1 MNTIANPINVKQAGN
16 YIAQIKD
23 LNGCLTNSPSVTI
36 SVKPLP
42 LPNITINNVTKE
54 ISSSSFNSYQWYL
67 NNAIIPGANSQVYS
81 PTQNGDYFV
90 EVTDANGCKGKSV
103 VRKITWFIGVN
114 SIEDFSFI
122 NVYPNP
128 SNGMFNIEMPK
139 SAEVKMYNITD
150 IAGREIYVN
159 ILQNDKN
166 IYNLDLTSQAAG
178 IYILRF
184 SYNEQLYQIRLIK
197 Y

>member
-23 LNGCLTNSPSVTI
+23 LNGCLTNSPTVTI

-42 LPNITINNVTKE
+42 LLNITINNVTKE

-67 NNAIIPGANSQVYS
+67 NNAIIPGANSQVYT

-150 IAGREIYVN
+150 IAVE
-159 ILQNDKN
+159 K
-166 IYNLDLTSQAAG
+166 LTLTYYKAIK
-178 IYILRF
+178 IYI
-184 SYNEQLYQIRLIK
+184 I
-197 Y
+197 